1 MKKSF
6 LMLSVAVLAALVSCK
21 KEETP
26 ADVLEIIA
34 APSETTIAKEGTDT
48 PLSVTFKATKA
59 WTASTDADF
68 VSLTPKSG
76 DPADECKVKINVA
89 ANETTADRAFTITLK
104 SEGVEPVTLSF
115 KQESQ
120 FHMAIDP
127 LEVSVTTAGG
137 EFTINVD
144 ANVEYSVTD
153 YSDGS
158 FPWQHAVPANDGK
171 TVKVTIDANNTYDAR
186 TSYVK
191 FKTSAIQ
198 EPVIDE
204 GTGEPTGETQDL
216 TIRVYFY
223 QEGYVACAWKTDF
236 TWDQYSTIG
245 YSTALFGDYMLVNT
259 SAGIQTFN
267 KADGKYAGTIPFP
280 EGIVFTGIT
289 NDDAGN
295 LIAST
300 GGNYPLAEGDPYEPL
315 VVGYLTKGSELN
327 NTNFNF
333 LLGYYNG
340 FYGYGLDN
348 IRVTGDVTKD
358 ACVTMISAAGWD
370 GGSSLV
376 SWEVKDGAVA
386 QDGDGLNPYTDYVG
400 LPWTAAMWTS
410 RHCVAKHLG
419 TTVDSGVFCI
429 GYDGNYNLHYN
440 ATMAGANWQ
449 EVFVTGSSWTEGYNA
464 IDYIEWNGHKYAG
477 FIGMTYFGKT
487 DWDSGTE
494 DWDYLPSY
502 LFLVNIDD
510 PTAPVLVSK
519 QECYMT
525 EGLFVYGSTTDIN
538 LEIEGEDLVAYV
550 LDSGISC
557 MLKVKY
563 PKL

>member
-1 MKKSF
+1 
-6 LMLSVAVLAALVSCK
+6 MLGVAVLAAFVSCK
-21 KEETP
+21 KETP
-26 ADVLEIIA
+26 AADVLELLST
-34 APSETTIAKEGTDT
+34 PETVITKDGTDT
-48 PLSVTFKATKA
+48 PLTVTFKATKA
-59 WTASTDADF
+59 WTASVDADF
-68 VSLTPKSG
+68 ATITPKSG

-89 ANETTADRAFTITLK
+89 ANETTANRSFTVTLK
-104 SEGVEPVTLSF
+104 SEGVTPVTVTF
-115 KQESQ
+115 NQESQ
-120 FHMAIDP
+120 FHMNIDP
-127 LEVSVTTAGG
+127 VEFSVTKDGG
-137 EFTINVD
+137 EFTVNVD
-144 ANVEYSVTD
+144 ANVEFSVTD

-158 FPWQHAVPANDGK
+158 FPWQHAVPANGSY
-171 TVKVTIDANNTYDAR
+171 KVTIDANTGYDPR

-191 FKTSAIQ
+191 FKTSEIQ
-198 EPVIDE
+198 VEDVDDDGNPIMV
-204 GTGEPTGETQDL
+204 DL

-223 QEGYVACAWKTDF
+223 QEGNLACAWKTDF

-259 SAGIQTFN
+259 SAGIQAFN
-267 KADGKYAGTIPFP
+267 KADGKYVSTIPFP
-280 EGIVFTGIT
+280 EGVVFTGIT

-295 LIAST
+295 LVVST
-300 GGNYPLAEGDPYEPL
+300 GGSYPLAEGDPYEPL
-315 VVGYLTKGSELN
+315 VVAYLEKGAELN
-327 NTNFNF
+327 VSNFE
-333 LLGYYNG
+333 LLIAYMNG

-358 ACVTMISAAGWD
+358 ACVTMISAAGWE

-376 SWEVKDGAVA
+376 SWEVKDGVVA
-386 QDGDGLNPYTDYVG
+386 SDGELNPYTDYVG

-440 ATMAGANWQ
+440 ATMSGANWQ
-449 EVFVTGSSWTEGYNA
+449 EVFETGSSWAEGYNA

-487 DWDSGTE
+487 DWDTGTE
-494 DWDYLPSY
+494 EWDYLPSY